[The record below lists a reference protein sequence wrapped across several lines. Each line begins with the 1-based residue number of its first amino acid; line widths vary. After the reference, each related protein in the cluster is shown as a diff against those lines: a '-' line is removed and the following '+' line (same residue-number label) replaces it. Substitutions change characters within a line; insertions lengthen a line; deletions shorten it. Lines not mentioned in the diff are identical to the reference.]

1 MKTFDFEHTKY
12 AISYTSAMRKDLKRA
27 EKRGYKMQEIADVIE
42 KLANSEP
49 LEEKYHDHVLEGN

>member
-42 KLANSEP
+42 KLANSES
-49 LEEKYHDHVLEGN
+49 LEEKYHDHALEGN